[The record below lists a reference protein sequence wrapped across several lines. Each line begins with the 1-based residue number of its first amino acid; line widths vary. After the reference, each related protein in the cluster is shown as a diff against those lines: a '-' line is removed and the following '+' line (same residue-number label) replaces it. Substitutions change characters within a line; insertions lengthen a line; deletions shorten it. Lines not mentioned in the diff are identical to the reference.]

1 VSGRHTGLSTTDRR
15 SLVLISG
22 ATVLGLWFGL
32 RAPDVTPVALP
43 LAVVQVQPADEA
55 AVTPDAPD
63 VTPDAPDV
71 TPVAPDVT
79 PVTPVVPQRA
89 DGRGGRG
96 GDR

>member
-1 VSGRHTGLSTTDRR
+1 MSGRHAGLSSTNRR
-15 SLVLISG
+15 SFVLLGG
-22 ATVLGLWFGL
+22 ATVLGLWFGV

-43 LAVVQVQPADEA
+43 PTAVQVQPADEA
-55 AVTPDAPD
+55 AVTPA
-63 VTPDAPDV
+63 
-71 TPVAPDVT
+71 APDVT